1 MQQFLMSL
9 KHHQY
14 MLSINSSWS
23 ILASQYYAITAY
35 GTTGRKPQPG
45 KYQPIFSSAAFSTLV
60 IAVRIGKSS
69 FQLWQVIIVKAF
81 ILISS
86 NKKNPSGSKTFLSR
100 WVFVVLHC
108 EDRAAHIK
116 KK

>member
-1 MQQFLMSL
+1 
-9 KHHQY
+9 

-35 GTTGRKPQPG
+35 RTTGRKPQPG

-60 IAVRIGKSS
+60 IAMRIGKSS
-69 FQLWQVIIVKAF
+69 FQLWQVIIIKAF

-86 NKKNPSGSKTFLSR
+86 NKKIHLARKHF
-100 WVFVVLHC
+100 
-108 EDRAAHIK
+108 
-116 KK
+116 